1 MKKSILLLCLVL
13 CGISVFAQN
22 GLEVKGYFGI
32 SGTLVGPNQDL
43 IGSSSVSMA
52 DFREF
57 GLLVSHGIGPK
68 FRINTG
74 VNYSYSTVEFSPAPC
89 PNCFG
94 NSLYVHN
101 PDFEMLSIPVFAE
114 YGLGKYFYAAAGTI
128 IDFQLSE
135 GNNFSDQ
142 SGFGYLA
149 GLGARFGG
157 PKLSFT
163 VFPNYKRHSVIPF
176 EQQEN
181 LKDVLQEFGVQFGI
195 GYKF

>member
-1 MKKSILLLCLVL
+1 MKKFILAAWFFFF
-13 CGISVFAQN
+13 GAFAFAQN
-22 GLEVKGYFGI
+22 GFEVKGYFGI
-32 SGTLVGPNQDL
+32 SGTSVGPNQDL
-43 IGSSSVSMA
+43 IGSSSVSMT

-57 GLLVSHGIGPK
+57 GLLVSYGIGQK

-74 VNYSYSTVEFSPAPC
+74 VNYSFSTVQFSPAPC

-94 NSLYVHN
+94 NSLFVHN
-101 PDFEMLSIPVFAE
+101 SDFEMLTIPVFAE
-114 YGLGKYFYAAAGTI
+114 YGLGKYFYAAAGPI

-135 GNNFSDQ
+135 SNNFSDQ

-149 GLGARFGG
+149 GLGVRFGG

-176 EQQEN
+176 EKQEN
-181 LKDVLQEFGVQFGI
+181 VKDVLQEFSVQFGI
-195 GYKF
+195 GYRF